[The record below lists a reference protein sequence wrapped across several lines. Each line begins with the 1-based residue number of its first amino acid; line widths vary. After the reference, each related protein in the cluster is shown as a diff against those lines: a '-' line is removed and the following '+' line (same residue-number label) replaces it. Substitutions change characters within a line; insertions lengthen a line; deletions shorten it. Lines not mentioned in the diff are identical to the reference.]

1 MSHTIDADKETG
13 AVPAVRGEKTRRG
26 GSARRRPSSPA
37 RNTVRDVPQEVK
49 QKRFLR
55 HVLLS
60 GVALLMIYP
69 LLWLVSSSLK
79 PDSLIFAEQGLWA
92 SDWRPENY
100 LDGWNGLSHPFGH
113 YLVNSLIVVVLSIV
127 GTVVSSAMAAYA
139 FARLEFPG
147 RKLLFGLALVT
158 LMLPGHVLLIP
169 QYIIFSELGWLNTY
183 LPLVVPNFLASNA
196 FFIFLM
202 VQFMR
207 ALPRELDD
215 AARIDGCGPF
225 AVFFRIIA
233 PLCVPAFATTAIFT
247 FISTWNEFFSPLIY
261 ITDPDLYTVPLA
273 LSQFM
278 DAEGQS
284 SWGPMFAMS
293 VVSLLPIVAFFLMGQ
308 KYLVKGIATTGL
320 K

>member
-1 MSHTIDADKETG
+1 MAIPTSPVA
-13 AVPAVRGEKTRRG
+13 PAPAPTMRQRRG
-26 GSARRRPSSPA
+26 TGGRRRRHRDSGEAEISGVDAQDTA
-37 RNTVRDVPQEVK
+37 RS
-49 QKRFLR
+49 RFLR
-55 HVLLS
+55 HVILC
-60 GVALLMIYP
+60 GVALVMMYP
-69 LLWLVSSSLK
+69 LLWMLSSSVK
-79 PDSLIFAEQGLWA
+79 PDANIFTEQGLWP
-92 SDWRPENY
+92 SEWRFENY
-100 LDGWNGLSHPFGH
+100 TEGWNSLQHPFGH
-113 YLVNSLIVVVLSIV
+113 YLVNSAIVVSLSIV
-127 GTVVSSAMAAYA
+127 GTVVSSALAAYA

-147 RKLLFGLALVT
+147 RKLFFGLALVT

-225 AVFFRIIA
+225 RIFFQIIA
-233 PLCVPAFATTAIFT
+233 PLCIPAFATTAIFT

-261 ITDPDLYTVPLA
+261 ITNPDLYTVPLA
-273 LSQFM
+273 LRQFM

-293 VVSLLPIVAFFLMGQ
+293 VVSLFPIVAFFIMGQ
-308 KYLVKGIATTGL
+308 RYLVKGIATTGL

>member
-1 MSHTIDADKETG
+1 MAIPTTTATPT
-13 AVPAVRGEKTRRG
+13 AARALTRRQRSRG
-26 GSARRRPSSPA
+26 DSGDLDPGPVDAQDTAQR
-37 RNTVRDVPQEVK
+37 
-49 QKRFLR
+49 RFLR
-55 HVLLS
+55 HVILC
-60 GVALLMIYP
+60 GVALLMMYP
-69 LLWLVSSSLK
+69 LLWMLSSSVK
-79 PDSLIFAEQGLWA
+79 PDANIFTEQGLWP
-92 SDWRPENY
+92 SEWRFENY
-100 LDGWNGLSHPFGH
+100 ADGWNSLQHPFGH
-113 YLVNSLIVVVLSIV
+113 YIVNSAIVVSLSIV
-127 GTVVSSAMAAYA
+127 GTVVSSALAAYA

-147 RKLLFGLALVT
+147 RRFFFGLALIT

-207 ALPRELDD
+207 ALPKELDD

-225 AVFFRIIA
+225 RIFFQIIA

-261 ITDPDLYTVPLA
+261 ITDPNLYTVPLA
-273 LSQFM
+273 LRQFM

-284 SWGPMFAMS
+284 AWGPMFAMS
-293 VVSLLPIVAFFLMGQ
+293 VVSLLPIVAFFIMGQ
-308 KYLVKGIATTGL
+308 QYLVKGIATTGL